1 VITYSAV
8 HIVFLIAGAVV
19 GTLLG
24 VFGVKIAAA
33 RNSVQTIEQDPAD
46 EAALLEMLWA
56 DPVSWLRVEELLKP
70 EHFAVPAYAKDYAEF
85 SAACEAAGL
94 GEHRYR
100 GESDEEMEA
109 AVLSARAARLDTGI
123 SRGDFETTPAAVL
136 ATAELVLSRGMG
148 RSINSDRSNFVFD
161 EATLMLS
168 RVVSLPSRV
177 RTYCMGALAGGA
189 GVLWSWS
196 LLALGLSG
204 WALALGTLGAVALI
218 GGLVVVGCVDLDT
231 FYLDGTWFLGSA
243 VVAWGAVVG
252 ADILSGH
259 TNRIYPGLIVVAFIA
274 AAFELLSRLY
284 HTEEGKTQGAGDT
297 WIVLMSVGVIAAF
310 TGAWWVGLISALG
323 GCILLLVIAVMRHR
337 RALFSKE
344 SKESPI
350 PFGPYLAAGS
360 VIAMVW
366 WAAGLPH
373 S

>member
-1 VITYSAV
+1 MITYSAA
-8 HIVFLIAGAVV
+8 HIVFLIAGGVA

-24 VFGVKIAAA
+24 VYGVKIAAG
-33 RNSVQTIEQDPAD
+33 RNANQDIEQGPAD

-70 EHFAVPAYAKDYAEF
+70 EHFAVPKYAKDYEGF

-94 GEHRYR
+94 GAYRYR
-100 GESDEEMEA
+100 GESDEEIEK
-109 AVLSARAARLDTGI
+109 AVLKARESGVGAGLA
-123 SRGDFETTPAAVL
+123 RGDFKTTPAAVL

-148 RSINSDRSNFVFD
+148 RDINSDRSNFVFD
-161 EATLMLS
+161 DTTLMLS
-168 RVVSLPSRV
+168 RVPSVPSRS
-177 RTYCMGALAGGA
+177 RIYCMAVVSGGA
-189 GVLWSWS
+189 GVLWAWS

-204 WALALGTLGAVALI
+204 WALALGALGAVALI

-243 VVAWGAVVG
+243 ALSWGGVVG
-252 ADILSGH
+252 ADVLSGH
-259 TNRIYPGLIVVAFIA
+259 TSRIYPGLIMTAFVIVAFEI
-274 AAFELLSRLY
+274 LSRSY
-284 HTEEGKTQGAGDT
+284 RTPEGKTQGSGDT
-297 WIVLMSVGVIAAF
+297 WIVVMSVGVVAAF

-323 GCILLLVIAVMRHR
+323 GCILLLVLAVIRHKQG
-337 RALFSKE
+337 LFSKE

-360 VIAMVW
+360 MMAMVW
-366 WAAGLPH
+366 WAAGFPH